1 MRLSVSSFNGVVLK
15 PECAILVLVLLL
27 LYFIRPEEDEYIV
40 VLVVLLLLL
49 LLALMLFC
57 GVGVLV
63 GVLSGV
69 LLLWNGCCLEDR
81 TPIVVDFDDFGVVDS

>member
-15 PECAILVLVLLL
+15 PECAMVLVLTL

-40 VLVVLLLLL
+40 LVVLLLLV
-49 LLALMLFC
+49 LMLFC

-69 LLLWNGCCLEDR
+69 MLLWNGGCLEDR